1 MRPRRDRQHASGLCV
16 TITRSRMQGTHE
28 KPDPHLLTLHII
40 VLIIGSRAVTTLAT
54 PFRRVAEAHHARRSC
69 EASLET
75 PPLFHLRI
83 HRRRGKIHRRA
94 SGRRADRLRG
104 RALVARAP
112 RGEGP
117 EVRFR
122 CKGKTSCSRRRAARC
137 SRSPTKTS
145 RRRRSETLF
154 RVSMVPRASCASAGR
169 ARVRGDGREV
179 ERGCERK
186 S

>member
-1 MRPRRDRQHASGLCV
+1 
-16 TITRSRMQGTHE
+16 MQGTHE

-112 RGEGP
+112 RGEDP
-117 EVRFR
+117 KYVSDVKVRHR
-122 CKGKTSCSRRRAARC
+122 VHVAAQRDVLVRQQKRHGDAGARRSSGCPWCRAHRARPPGARA
-137 SRSPTKTS
+137 SVGMDGRWNVDANANRDLHDPSFDDVSMRSPW
-145 RRRRSETLF
+145 
-154 RVSMVPRASCASAGR
+154 
-169 ARVRGDGREV
+169 
-179 ERGCERK
+179 
-186 S
+186 